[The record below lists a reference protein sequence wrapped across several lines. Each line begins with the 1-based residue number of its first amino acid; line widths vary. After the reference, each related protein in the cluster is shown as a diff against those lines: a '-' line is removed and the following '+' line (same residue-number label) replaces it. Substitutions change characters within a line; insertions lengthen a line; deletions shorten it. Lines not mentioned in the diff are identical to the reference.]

1 MENYLEKLAGGDR
14 RSIGRVD
21 EVVAEVLADTSIF
34 RELFTGLIQQ
44 DEVIRMRTADAVEKI
59 SRQRPD
65 LIEPYK
71 EEIIYYISKIGQ
83 QEVRWHWAQI
93 VPRLELNE
101 DERLHVVGILITSL
115 DDRSKIVN
123 ALAMQA
129 LADLIKD
136 DAALRPAVLPH
147 LVEKTLS
154 GSPAVKIRGR
164 KILRELREI
173 DQEKKRRA

>member
-21 EVVAEVLADTSIF
+21 EFVEEELADTSIF
-34 RELFTGLIQQ
+34 RELFTGLIHQ

-71 EEIIYYISKIGQ
+71 EEIIYDISKIDQ

-101 DERLHVVGILITSL
+101 DERLHVVGILISSL
-115 DDRSKIVN
+115 DDQSKIVN
-123 ALAMQA
+123 TFAMQA

-136 DAALRPAVLPH
+136 DRTLRPAILP
-147 LVEKTLS
+147 LLEEKTRS
-154 GSPAVKIRGR
+154 GSPAVRSRGR
-164 KILRELREI
+164 KILHDLSEM
-173 DQEKKRRA
+173 D